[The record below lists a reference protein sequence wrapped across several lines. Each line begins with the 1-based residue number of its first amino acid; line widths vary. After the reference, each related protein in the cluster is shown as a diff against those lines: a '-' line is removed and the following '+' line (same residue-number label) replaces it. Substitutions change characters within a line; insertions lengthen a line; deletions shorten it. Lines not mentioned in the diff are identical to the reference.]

1 MRFFIWASQLLVILA
16 GLNLGFV
23 GFFEVNPIEALIS
36 CPMFLS
42 LFYALVGFAA
52 LVLTIS
58 KIAGYCM
65 CGADCKCGCNCAT
78 EAKHSCCCS
87 EQKVKKAKK

>member
-52 LVLTIS
+52 LVLAIS

-65 CGADCKCGCNCAT
+65 CGADCKCGGSCAS
-78 EAKHSCCCS
+78 EVKHSCCCG
-87 EQKVKKAKK
+87 EQKGKKAKK

>member
-23 GFFEVNPIEALIS
+23 GFFEVNPIEAFIS

-52 LVLTIS
+52 LLLAIT
-58 KIAGYCM
+58 KITGYCG
-65 CGADCKCGCNCAT
+65 CGTDCKCGCNCT
-78 EAKHSCCCS
+78 CGSN
-87 EQKVKKAKK
+87 EQKTKKGKK

>member
-65 CGADCKCGCNCAT
+65 CGADCKCGGNCAS
-78 EAKHSCCCS
+78 EVKHSCCCS
-87 EQKVKKAKK
+87 EQKGKKAKK